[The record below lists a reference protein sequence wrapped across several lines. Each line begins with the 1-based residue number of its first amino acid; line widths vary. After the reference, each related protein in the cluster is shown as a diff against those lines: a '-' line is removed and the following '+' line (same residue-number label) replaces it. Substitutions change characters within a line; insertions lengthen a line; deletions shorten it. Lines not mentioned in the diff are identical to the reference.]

1 MRKQKGQSLVEFALI
16 VPLFFAMCFG
26 MIYGGIMFLDYLQFN
41 NAARVV
47 AREISLMT
55 NSTDRDRLAKDFE
68 SHPSEYVGQRIKLYT
83 VAPDVTVSASD
94 VTVEIN
100 LTLNESDLPPVL
112 DWINFPPK
120 TLKPVKIIMPLESAQ

>member
-83 VAPDVTVSASD
+83 VAPDVTVGTSD

-100 LTLNESDLPPVL
+100 LTLNESDLPIIL
-112 DWINFPPK
+112 DWLNFPPK